1 MRKEAA
7 KYAAE
12 IARKKTKKKSV
23 GAVRKAAKAYFS
35 FEIG

>member
-12 IARKKTKKKSV
+12 IAKKENERRRASAPLEKLQ
-23 GAVRKAAKAYFS
+23 AYFS